1 MEGFGNESVGVKGG
15 WKEKRRRD
23 RMRDDGGA

>member
-1 MEGFGNESVGVKGG
+1 MEGFGNESMGVKGG
-15 WKEKRRRD
+15 WKEKRRD